1 MPESGLR
8 VNSCDEKRSEK
19 ITTPRY
25 RGYSQR
31 MANHMR
37 PLAPLFGAWL
47 KQRIERMGIT
57 PDRFGRGMPPPWGPK
72 SAQHV
77 RDWINGKKPVTDD
90 AIIGIARVTG
100 ETYLD
105 VKGRWLQ
112 EVDPLV
118 RLCGDGD
125 SPLEPEVGIGLGHV
139 ASRILG
145 ADTTSD
151 RLAMIEKI
159 MQSLEEAES

>member
-1 MPESGLR
+1 
-8 VNSCDEKRSEK
+8 
-19 ITTPRY
+19 
-25 RGYSQR
+25 

-100 ETYLD
+100 ETYLS

-118 RLCGDGD
+118 RLCNGGDGQA
-125 SPLEPEVGIGLGHV
+125 EPEVEIGLV
-139 ASRILG
+139 RIASRVLSAG
-145 ADTTSD
+145 PTED

-159 MQSLEEAES
+159 MHTIEEAES